1 MQYYNIIAMK
11 LNLESEYK
19 IEHARLQHELKTRK
33 HIWGRTCKITTKLI
47 WN

>member
-1 MQYYNIIAMK
+1 MQDYNTITMK
-11 LNLESEYK
+11 LKQESKYK

-33 HIWGRTCKITTKLI
+33 QIWGRTCKITTKLI